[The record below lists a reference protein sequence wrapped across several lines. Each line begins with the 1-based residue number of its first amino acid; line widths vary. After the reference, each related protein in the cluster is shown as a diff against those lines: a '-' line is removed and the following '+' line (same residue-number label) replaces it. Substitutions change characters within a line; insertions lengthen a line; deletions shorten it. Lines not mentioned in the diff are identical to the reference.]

1 MGKLVEVR
9 GALADQLELFPHNL
23 LSQQQLVELVLDP
36 PASMEEVEEIE
47 EIEVV
52 NAITV
57 VLDHQWVVES
67 VTITITWV
75 VATATTIEEV
85 VVVEQ
90 MPPRKILS
98 LLDAWECL
106 AWGCTRLKQNYSM
119 YLPNMDHLRKFK

>member
-1 MGKLVEVR
+1 VIE
-9 GALADQLELFPHNL
+9 AEADHLDAVTTDADH
-23 LSQQQLVELVLDP
+23 VLTMKIVLTGGI
-36 PASMEEVEEIE
+36 MEEVEEIE

-52 NAITV
+52 TAITV
-57 VLDHQWVVES
+57 VLDLQWVVES

-90 MPPRKILS
+90 MPPKILS